1 MFVAHEIFSKRLAEI
16 PRCPSC
22 KRKKFVGQVQSVIEK
37 RYKKGKG
44 RTFNCC
50 KAYYCS
56 ECLVE
61 WGEDGSIREPLY
73 A

>member
-1 MFVAHEIFSKRLAEI
+1 MRQRQPKRIKIEDL
-16 PRCPSC
+16 PRCPEC
-22 KRKKFVGQVQSVIEK
+22 MRKRFVGQVTSVIEK
-37 RYKKGKG
+37 RYKAG

-61 WGEDGSIREPLY
+61 WGEDGSVREPMY

>member
-1 MFVAHEIFSKRLAEI
+1 MRKREAKSIRLEDL

-22 KRKKFVGQVQSVIEK
+22 KRRKFVGQVQSVIEK
-37 RYKKGKG
+37 RY
-44 RTFNCC
+44 RTNRIYNCC

-61 WGEDGSIREPLY
+61 WGEDGSVREPMY

>member
-1 MFVAHEIFSKRLAEI
+1 MRKREPKRIKIEDLS
-16 PRCPSC
+16 RCPKC
-22 KRKKFVGQVQSVIEK
+22 KRKGFVGQVQSVIEK
-37 RYKKGKG
+37 RYKTN

-61 WGEDGSIREPLY
+61 WGEDGSVREPMY

>member
-1 MFVAHEIFSKRLAEI
+1 MKKKQPKLIRLEDL

-22 KRKKFVGQVQSVIEK
+22 RRRKFVGQVQSVVEK
-37 RYKKGKG
+37 KY
-44 RTFNCC
+44 RTNTTYSCC
-50 KAYYCS
+50 KAYFCS

-61 WGEDGSIREPLY
+61 WGEDGIVREPMY

>member
-1 MFVAHEIFSKRLAEI
+1 MKQVKEMKEY
-16 PRCPSC
+16 PRCPRCRS
-22 KRKKFVGQVQSVIEK
+22 KKFVGKVNSVIEK
-37 RYKKGKG
+37 KYKTN

-61 WGEDGSIREPLY
+61 WGEDGSVREPMY

>member
-1 MFVAHEIFSKRLAEI
+1 MRKREPKRIKLEDL
-16 PRCPSC
+16 PRCPEC
-22 KRKKFVGQVQSVIEK
+22 RRKKTVGIVNSVIEK
-37 RYKKGKG
+37 RYKTN

-61 WGEDGSIREPLY
+61 WGEDGSVREPMY